1 MSMHF
6 SQLSPFVEI
15 KKKLDGKI
23 KVSSMH
29 NVEKFKWNICFGL
42 LHPTIETFAEIIHF
56 AYVICA
62 QFLNSA

>member
-29 NVEKFKWNICFGL
+29 NVEKF
-42 LHPTIETFAEIIHF
+42 
-56 AYVICA
+56 
-62 QFLNSA
+62 